1 MLKDQIVLLGNGIHE
16 EQEMREELLDRNVQ
30 RDVELKL
37 KSEISSLKNRTDESI
52 LKVSHLT
59 ESVTFL
65 ND

>member
-1 MLKDQIVLLGNGIHE
+1 
-16 EQEMREELLDRNVQ
+16 MREELLDRNVQ